1 LERLAA
7 GIIRAQGNRFIK
19 ELLRSNGITIGATK
33 DEFEA
38 NLMAAI
44 HSGHLTLAD
53 VETWLAEVEGWG
65 NQHVYLYRISDTL
78 RRQLTPPRIHRK
90 VTEAGFEELWDAP
103 TVLQFPDL
111 PTLTSI
117 SFNDSVLRL
126 VWQEA
131 SPAWARAEEKDY
143 TAEEGLDI
151 YEYRAWRMAEHRA
164 VTRFDAHLGLKLAGL
179 FVPNP
184 IQGEEHARAVDEA
197 KRVIGLLMDLSQ
209 LTDNQLEISL
219 VSRNMDQR
227 NVPGQ
232 AAAQPKVKTQRSR
245 LTSGGAYVEFAA
257 NASDR
262 AYWEED
268 AIRGV
273 RRSVRDQQLGQFYG
287 TGGVFLFQPFN
298 GLERELRVQLYGEDN
313 RTRLWAQMKENEVW
327 TILKELNQYA

>member
-1 LERLAA
+1 
-7 GIIRAQGNRFIK
+7 
-19 ELLRSNGITIGATK
+19 
-33 DEFEA
+33 
-38 NLMAAI
+38 
-44 HSGHLTLAD
+44 
-53 VETWLAEVEGWG
+53 
-65 NQHVYLYRISDTL
+65 
-78 RRQLTPPRIHRK
+78 
-90 VTEAGFEELWDAP
+90 
-103 TVLQFPDL
+103 
-111 PTLTSI
+111 
-117 SFNDSVLRL
+117 
-126 VWQEA
+126 
-131 SPAWARAEEKDY
+131 
-143 TAEEGLDI
+143 
-151 YEYRAWRMAEHRA
+151 
-164 VTRFDAHLGLKLAGL
+164 
-179 FVPNP
+179 
-184 IQGEEHARAVDEA
+184 VDEA